1 MSGSAV
7 VAFLEL
13 LAREASPV
21 EFEAPVLQA
30 RSAGAPPA
38 VIEELE
44 QARAVAL
51 RVRALLDRRRRREAE
66 LGALFD
72 TASDLALLHDLGS
85 VLEAIVRRARKLLD
99 TDVAYMTL
107 VDEERGDSYMRVTD
121 GSVSARFQTVRLP
134 MGTGLGGLVAQNGTP
149 YASDNYPADARFQH
163 ATEIDTAVA
172 EEGLIAIL
180 GVPMRLGSRIVGVLF
195 AANRTARP
203 FAREDVALLSSLAAH
218 AAVAIDNA
226 RLLEETRAA
235 LAELSAANKTSRE
248 HADAV
253 ERAAEAHDRMAEL
266 VLRGGD
272 VDDLATSVAEL
283 LGGGLVVFDADG
295 RALVSVR
302 TDRTSGSAAE
312 SEGREF
318 TAAVEEVAAVARGL
332 GRTVQRGELWATAV
346 GPAEATQCC
355 LVFAPASPPSD
366 AEVRILERAAVV
378 TALLLLSRRSA
389 AAAEDRVRGELLDDL
404 ISGRISDGSD
414 DLDVVHERARRL
426 GVALGQ
432 PNTILVLRPPARVRH
447 RVATWAA
454 GQAAEHHGLAADRDG
469 ATVLLLPGDD
479 PGALARRVGRDVNAS
494 LGASRSESSDTG
506 AGGVT
511 VGAGGPALAPAGVAE
526 AYRTAQRCAD
536 ALVSLGLGG
545 TSAAPADLGF
555 VGLLMGGGGPDI
567 DGFVATTIGAVLD
580 YDRRRGTVL
589 RQTLESYFS
598 AGASP
603 ARAAELLHVHV
614 NTVTQRLER
623 LATLLGEDWQRPERA
638 LEIQLAL
645 RLHRLLSTQ
654 VHGGRAASPDR
665 PTAT

>member
-7 VAFLEL
+7 IAFLEL

-21 EFEAPVLQA
+21 EFEAPVLEA
-30 RSAGAPPA
+30 RTAGAPPE

-44 QARAVAL
+44 RARATAL
-51 RVRALLDRRRRREAE
+51 RVRALLERRRRREAE
-66 LGALFD
+66 LSALFD
-72 TASDLALLHDLGS
+72 TASDLAQLHDLDS

-121 GSVSARFQTVRLP
+121 GSVSAKFQRLRLP
-134 MGTGLGGLVAQNGTP
+134 MGTGLGGLVAQTGTP
-149 YASDNYPADARFQH
+149 YASDNYPADSRFQH
-163 ATEIDTAVA
+163 ALEIDSAVA

-195 AANRTARP
+195 AANRSARP

-248 HADAV
+248 HAEAV

-272 VDDLATSVAEL
+272 VRDLATSVADL
-283 LGGGLVVFDADG
+283 LGGGLVVFDA
-295 RALVSVR
+295 
-302 TDRTSGSAAE
+302 
-312 SEGREF
+312 EGRCLATVSAEC
-318 TAAVEEVAAVARGL
+318 TPAVEEAAAAARAL

-346 GPAEATQCC
+346 GPVEAIQCC
-355 LVFAPASPPSD
+355 LVFAPTSPPSD
-366 AEVRILERAAVV
+366 AEVRIFERAAVV
-378 TALLLLSRRSA
+378 TALLLLSRRAA

-404 ISGRISDGSD
+404 ISGRIGRDAG
-414 DLDVVHERARRL
+414 DLDLVHERARRL
-426 GVALGQ
+426 GVDLTQ
-432 PNTILVLRPPARVRH
+432 PNTVLVLRPPAGARH

-454 GQAAEHHGLAADRDG
+454 GQAVEHRGLAAERDG

-479 PGALARRVGRDVNAS
+479 PGALARRVGREVNAA
-494 LGASRSESSDTG
+494 LRS
-506 AGGVT
+506 AAPGVT
-511 VGAGGPALAPAGVAE
+511 VGAGGPALAPDQIAT
-526 AYRTAQRCAD
+526 AYGTAQRCAD
-536 ALVSLGLGG
+536 ALIALGRAGG
-545 TSAAPADLGF
+545 SAAPADLGF
-555 VGLLMGGGGPDI
+555 AGLLLGGGTGDI
-567 DGFVATTIGAVLD
+567 DAFIAATIGPVID
-580 YDRRRGTVL
+580 YDRRRGTAL
-589 RQTLESYFS
+589 RQTLESYFA

-623 LATLLGEDWQRPERA
+623 IATLLGEQWQRPDRA

-645 RLHRLLSTQ
+645 RLHRL
-654 VHGGRAASPDR
+654 R
-665 PTAT
+665 TA

>member
-1 MSGSAV
+1 VGGESADV
-7 VAFLEL
+7 RGGAITAFLEL

-30 RSAGAPPA
+30 RASGAPST
-38 VIEELE
+38 VVEELE

-51 RVRALLDRRRRREAE
+51 RVRALLERRRRREAE
-66 LGALFD
+66 LSALFD
-72 TASDLALLHDLGS
+72 TASDLALLHDLSS

-107 VDEERGDSYMRVTD
+107 IDEERGDSYMRVTD

-180 GVPMRLGSRIVGVLF
+180 GVPMRLGARNVGVLF

-248 HADAV
+248 HAESV

-272 VDDLATSVAEL
+272 VSDLATSVAEL
-283 LGGGLVVFDADG
+283 LGGGLVVFDAEG

-302 TDRTSGSAAE
+302 TVC
-312 SEGREF
+312 
-318 TAAVEEVAAVARGL
+318 TAAVEEAAAVARGL
-332 GRTVQRGELWATAV
+332 GRTVQRGDLWATAV

-355 LVFAPASPPSD
+355 LVFAPASLPSD
-366 AEVRILERAAVV
+366 AELRILERAAVV

-404 ISGRISDGSD
+404 ISGRIDV
-414 DLDVVHERARRL
+414 DVVPERARRL
-426 GVALGQ
+426 GVDLTA
-432 PNTILVLRPPARVRH
+432 PNTLLVLRPPPGLRH
-447 RVATWAA
+447 RVAAWAA

-469 ATVLLLPGDD
+469 ATVVLLPGDD
-479 PGALARRVGRDVNAS
+479 PGAVARRVGRELKAA
-494 LGASRSESSDTG
+494 LGPASRVEGSGPTA
-506 AGGVT
+506 AGTGVT
-511 VGAGGPALAPAGVAE
+511 IGAGGPAFTPTEVAPA
-526 AYRTAQRCAD
+526 YQTAHRCAD
-536 ALVSLGLGG
+536 ALVSLGLAG
-545 TSAAPADLGF
+545 TTAAPSDLGF
-555 VGLLMGGGGPDI
+555 VGLLLGGGGSDI
-567 DGFVATTIGAVLD
+567 DGFIMATIGPVLD
-580 YDRRRGTVL
+580 YDQRRGTVL
-589 RQTLESYFS
+589 RQTLEAYFS
-598 AGASP
+598 SGASP
-603 ARAAELLHVHV
+603 ARAAEALHVHV

-623 LATLLGEDWQRPERA
+623 LATLLGEDWQRPDRS

-645 RLHRLLSTQ
+645 RLHRLRS
-654 VHGGRAASPDR
+654 A
-665 PTAT
+665 

>member
-7 VAFLEL
+7 IAFLEL

-21 EFEAPVLQA
+21 EFEAPVLEA
-30 RSAGAPPA
+30 RTAGAPPE

-44 QARAVAL
+44 RARATAL
-51 RVRALLDRRRRREAE
+51 RVRALLERRRRREAE
-66 LGALFD
+66 LSALFD
-72 TASDLALLHDLGS
+72 TASDLAQLHDLDS

-121 GSVSARFQTVRLP
+121 GSVSAKFQQVRLP
-134 MGTGLGGLVAQNGTP
+134 MGTGLGGLVAQTGTP
-149 YASDNYPADARFQH
+149 YASDNYPADSRFQH
-163 ATEIDTAVA
+163 ASEIDLAVA

-195 AANRTARP
+195 AANRSARP

-235 LAELSAANKTSRE
+235 LAELSAANKISRE
-248 HADAV
+248 HAEAV

-272 VDDLATSVAEL
+272 VHDLAASVAEL
-283 LGGGLVVFDADG
+283 LGGGVVVFDAEG
-295 RALVSVR
+295 RCLVSVR
-302 TDRTSGSAAE
+302 TECTP
-312 SEGREF
+312 
-318 TAAVEEVAAVARGL
+318 AVEEAAAAARAL
-332 GRTVQRGELWATAV
+332 GRTVQRGDLWATAV

-355 LVFAPASPPSD
+355 LVFAPTSPPSD
-366 AEVRILERAAVV
+366 AEVRIFERAAVV
-378 TALLLLSRRSA
+378 TALLLLSRRAA

-404 ISGRISDGSD
+404 ISGRIGRDAG
-414 DLDVVHERARRL
+414 DLDLVHERARRL
-426 GVALGQ
+426 GVDLTQ
-432 PNTILVLRPPARVRH
+432 PNTVLVLRPHAGARH

-454 GQAAEHHGLAADRDG
+454 GQAAEHRGLAADRDG
-469 ATVLLLPGDD
+469 AIVLLLPGDD
-479 PGALARRVGRDVNAS
+479 PGALARRVGREVKTA
-494 LGASRSESSDTG
+494 LGPA
-506 AGGVT
+506 AAGVT
-511 VGAGGPALAPAGVAE
+511 VGAGGPALSPDQIAT
-526 AYRTAQRCAD
+526 AYSTAQRCAD
-536 ALVSLGLGG
+536 ALIALGRAGD
-545 TSAAPADLGF
+545 SAAPADLGF
-555 VGLLMGGGGPDI
+555 AGLLLGGGTEDI
-567 DGFVATTIGAVLD
+567 DAFIAATIGPVID
-580 YDRRRGTVL
+580 YDRRRGTAL
-589 RQTLESYFS
+589 RQTLESYFA

-623 LATLLGEDWQRPERA
+623 IATLLGDQWHRPDRA

-645 RLHRLLSTQ
+645 RLHRL
-654 VHGGRAASPDR
+654 R
-665 PTAT
+665 TA

>member
-1 MSGSAV
+1 MSGGSAV
-7 VAFLEL
+7 IPFLEL

-44 QARAVAL
+44 QARSVAL

-66 LGALFD
+66 LSALFD

-85 VLEAIVRRARKLLD
+85 VLEAIARRARKLLD

-163 ATEIDTAVA
+163 ASEIDSAVA

-248 HADAV
+248 HAEAV
-253 ERAAEAHDRMAEL
+253 ERAAESHDRMAEL

-272 VDDLATSVAEL
+272 VGDLAASVAEL

-295 RALVSVR
+295 RVLVSVR
-302 TDRTSGSAAE
+302 TGC
-312 SEGREF
+312 
-318 TAAVEEVAAVARGL
+318 TAAVEEAAAVARGL
-332 GRTVQRGELWATAV
+332 GRTVQRGDLWATAV
-346 GPAEATQCC
+346 RPADQTQCC
-355 LVFAPASPPSD
+355 LVFAPVTPPTD
-366 AEVRILERAAVV
+366 AELRILERAAMV

-404 ISGRISDGSD
+404 ISGRVGRDLGGPDGATGLVPARPALAD
-414 DLDVVHERARRL
+414 DVLHERARRL
-426 GVALGQ
+426 GVELNQ
-432 PNTILVLRPPARVRH
+432 PNTLLVLRPPAGARH

-454 GQAAEHHGLAADRDG
+454 AQAAEHRGLAADRDG
-469 ATVLLLPGDD
+469 VTVLLVPGDD
-479 PGALARRVGRDVNAS
+479 PGAVARRVGRDVKSA
-494 LGASRSESSDTG
+494 LGAG
-506 AGGVT
+506 IAAGVT
-511 VGAGGPALAPAGVAE
+511 VGAGGPALAPAEVAP

-536 ALVSLGLGG
+536 ALVSLGLDG
-545 TSAAPADLGF
+545 TAAAPTDLGF
-555 VGLLMGGGGPDI
+555 VGLLMGGGTADI
-567 DGFVATTIGAVLD
+567 DGFIAATIGPVLD

-623 LATLLGEDWQRPERA
+623 LATLLGENWQRPERS
-638 LEIQLAL
+638 LELQLAL
-645 RLHRLLSTQ
+645 RLHRL
-654 VHGGRAASPDR
+654 RAS
-665 PTAT
+665 